1 MTFSLF
7 DLAFVGS
14 LTAAAYDSD
23 AQSYI
28 TAVEAA
34 DGQALEVGVRD
45 AYNDFFVGCKADGN
59 FNALKS
65 SCIMAGARTLAG
77 ALVPLVG
84 TAPTSFNFVAG
95 DYDRGTGLKGDGSTK
110 YLDSNRADNADPQ
123 NDAHAFVHVITVD
136 TRFNTTSAGAYIG
149 SSSAGSASRRNIAPY
164 NGNLFF
170 ANRSGVASSLSG
182 GGSLTGGM
190 GTSRLSSTG
199 YDILKDNTLTTRTV
213 SSVSPGSQTI
223 LIFADNANGTVQ
235 TRSDAR
241 LAFYSIGESLDLDL
255 LRARVTALI
264 AAIGAA
270 IP

>member
-14 LTAAAYDSD
+14 LTAAAYDPD

-59 FNALKS
+59 FNALKAA
-65 SCIMAGARTLAG
+65 CIMIGARTLAG

-84 TAPTSFNFVAG
+84 TAPTNNNFVAG
-95 DYDRGTGLKGDGSTK
+95 DYDRETGLVGDGSTK

-123 NDAHAFVHVITVD
+123 NDAHAFVHVITAD
-136 TRFNTTSAGAYIG
+136 TRFNTGSAGSYIG
-149 SSSAGSASRRNIAPY
+149 SANAGFASRRSIGPY
-164 NGNLFF
+164 FNSLYLS
-170 ANRSGVASSLSG
+170 NRSGAASSG
-182 GGSLTGGM
+182 AGSLTGGM
-190 GTSRLSSTG
+190 GTSRSSSTG

-241 LAFYSIGESLDLDL
+241 IAFYSIGESLDLDL